1 MSTILNPLR
10 EAKALVEK
18 WNGVLEHSDAPAI
31 TDSYK
36 KQVTAVLL
44 ENQVNAIK
52 EAQTSAGMTSLGQ
65 IAGGATAGDIT
76 YQDTVLV
83 SLVRR
88 TMPAMVAF
96 DIASVQ
102 PLSGPTGLVFGL
114 KSRYDNPKGEEA
126 YWPGKRNQ
134 SGEAAEAMAV
144 PATNAITGEADP
156 FAGQS
161 IHGGFSLAT
170 GEGLGTQGGGEFG
183 QMALS
188 IGKAMVEA
196 KTRAL
201 KAEYTTELEQDL
213 KAVHGLSASD
223 ELASILTN
231 EIVAEM
237 NREVFNSI
245 YTSAIL
251 GGRGSSGVAGAY
263 NQFGGKGIVNL
274 DDVQGRWL
282 EERFKG
288 LMFNIEQD
296 ANDIGLSTL
305 RGRGNIV
312 ICSADVASALA
323 LAGVLTYAP
332 EMNKGSGLD
341 TSNMTEN
348 PFVGTL
354 QNKFKVFVD
363 PYATTNFYSVGYKG
377 NSPYDSGMIYCP
389 YVPLQ
394 KYNSVDPVSFQPKIG
409 FKTRYAMAVNPFA
422 NLSTNASSE
431 HVDVRIKPREN
442 KYYRIAKVLGLAGE

>member
-1 MSTILNPLR
+1 MSTIMNPLR

-31 TDSYK
+31 TDTYR

-52 EAQTSAGMTSLGQ
+52 EQQSAGGMTSLGQ

-76 YQDTVLV
+76 YQDTVML

-114 KSRYDNPKGEEA
+114 KSRYDTPTGEEA
-126 YWPGKRNQ
+126 YWPGKKNQ
-134 SGEAAEAMAV
+134 AGSAAGIEVV
-144 PATNAITGEADP
+144 PATNANGDADP
-156 FAGQS
+156 FAGSS
-161 IHGGFSLAT
+161 IHGGFSTSA
-170 GEGLGTQGGGEFG
+170 GEALGTGSNEFG

-201 KAEYTTELEQDL
+201 KAEFTTELEQDL
-213 KAVHGLSASD
+213 KAVHGLSAAD

-237 NREVFNSI
+237 NREVFSSI
-245 YTSAIL
+245 YASAIL
-251 GGRGSSGVAGAY
+251 GGRGQSGSTDK
-263 NQFGGKGIVNL
+263 FGGKGVVSL

-332 EMNKGSGLD
+332 EMKGTSMD
-341 TSNMTEN
+341 TSNVVEN
-348 PFVGTL
+348 PYVGTL
-354 QNKFKVFVD
+354 QNKFKVYVD
-363 PYATTNFYSVGYKG
+363 PYATTNFYAVGYKG
-377 NSPYDSGMIYCP
+377 TSPYDSGMIYCP

-394 KYNSVDPVSFQPKIG
+394 KYTSVDPVSFQPKIG

-422 NLSTNASSE
+422 NLSADSQDQ
-431 HVDVRIKPREN
+431 HVDVRIKAREN

>member
-1 MSTILNPLR
+1 MSTIQNPLR

-18 WNGVLEHSDAPAI
+18 WNGVLEHSEAPAI
-31 TDSYK
+31 TDTYR

-52 EAQTSAGMTSLGQ
+52 ESQTAAGMTSLGQ

-76 YQDTVLV
+76 YQDTVML

-126 YWPGKRNQ
+126 HWPGKRNQ
-134 SGEAAEAMAV
+134 AGSSTASETV
-144 PATNAITGEADP
+144 PATTAAGDADP

-161 IHGGFSLAT
+161 IHGGITTAA
-170 GEGLGTQGGGEFG
+170 GEALGTQGGGEFG

-223 ELASILTN
+223 ELAAILTN

-263 NQFGGKGIVNL
+263 NQFGGKGIVDL
-274 DDVQGRWL
+274 DAVQGRWL

-341 TSNMTEN
+341 TGNIVEN
-348 PFVGTL
+348 PYVGTL

-363 PYATTNFYSVGYKG
+363 PYATTNFYTVGYKG
-377 NSPYDSGMIYCP
+377 SSPYDSGMIYCP

-394 KYNSVDPVSFQPKIG
+394 KYTSVDPVSFQPKIG

-422 NLSTNASSE
+422 NLSTNASEE
-431 HVDVRIKPREN
+431 HVDVRIKVREN
-442 KYYRIAKVLGLAGE
+442 KYYRIAKVIGLAGE

>member
-1 MSTILNPLR
+1 MNPLR

-31 TDSYK
+31 TDTYR

-52 EAQTSAGMTSLGQ
+52 EQQSASGMTSIGQ

-76 YQDTVLV
+76 YQDTVML

-114 KSRYDNPKGEEA
+114 KSRYDTPTGEEA
-126 YWPGKRNQ
+126 YWPGKKNQ
-134 SGEAAEAMAV
+134 SGVAAGTEVV
-144 PATNAITGEADP
+144 PATNVNGDADP
-156 FAGQS
+156 FAGAS
-161 IHGGFSLAT
+161 IHGGFSTSA
-170 GEGLGTQGGGEFG
+170 GEALGTGSNEFG

-201 KAEYTTELEQDL
+201 KAEFTTELEQDL
-213 KAVHGLSASD
+213 KAVHGLSAAD

-237 NREVFNSI
+237 NREVFSSI
-245 YTSAIL
+245 YASAIL
-251 GGRGSSGVAGAY
+251 GGRGQSGSTDK
-263 NQFGGKGIVNL
+263 FGGKGLVSL

-332 EMNKGSGLD
+332 EMKGTNMD
-341 TSNMTEN
+341 TSNVVEN
-348 PFVGTL
+348 PYVGTL

-363 PYATTNFYSVGYKG
+363 PYATTNFYAVGYKG

-394 KYNSVDPVSFQPKIG
+394 KYTSVDPVSFQPKIG

-422 NLSTNASSE
+422 NLSADAQST
-431 HVDVRIKPREN
+431 HVDVRIKAREN
-442 KYYRIAKVLGLAGE
+442 KYYRIAKVLGLAGELDLL